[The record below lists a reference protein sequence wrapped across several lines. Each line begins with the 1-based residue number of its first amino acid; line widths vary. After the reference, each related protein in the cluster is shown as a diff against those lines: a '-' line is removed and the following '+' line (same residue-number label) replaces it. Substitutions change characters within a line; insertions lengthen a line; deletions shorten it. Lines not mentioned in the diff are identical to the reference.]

1 MKNIKEK
8 FSNLPIS
15 IFGYEFSVY
24 YIQNDNTFWYE
35 VIANKEDKEYFVC
48 KLDYAKTHQG
58 IRTFLLKEIA
68 KDLKAKY
75 NLLNVKVFKASIKLN
90 DKLFRLK
97 KQKTNEDL
105 SSIYDLKIE
114 LIQYIIELKNKNV
127 LVA

>member
-1 MKNIKEK
+1 M
-8 FSNLPIS
+8 
-15 IFGYEFSVY
+15 
-24 YIQNDNTFWYE
+24 
-35 VIANKEDKEYFVC
+35 
-48 KLDYAKTHQG
+48 
-58 IRTFLLKEIA
+58 A
-68 KDLKAKY
+68 KDLKTKY

-90 DKLFRLK
+90 DKLFKLK